1 MKRFIAAMRNWGLH
15 LKVFFLLL
23 VSLIAVAL
31 AGYVVNE
38 NSRVLKET
46 LNTLTIVDPETQMLR
61 DLLADLAGAENNFRI
76 YSITNDQSY
85 FDAYNNLISKVV
97 VNIEYLK
104 EKAVNDESKLL
115 QFDSVLVLLARRQ
128 SMVDAYIIYKLRR
141 ERFDFAEKTISQIK
155 SGPLDTIPNRLRTT
169 TRVVTVHDTISPGT
183 AEKPVKPKETQGVFR
198 KIKKALSKPQPAENE
213 NPVSTGPIVLTTTRV
228 ITDTSLL
235 RPSDSVILR
244 NVRNVLSNVRRQ
256 DVASYEGLK
265 RQELNMLQNSSEIIS
280 QIMSI
285 FRQLELTQTL
295 LSNRRSKEA
304 FYKADR
310 SILSIVIIGSVS
322 LLAILVLIGL
332 ILGSIRRSNRLKRN
346 LIEANLRTAELAR
359 VKEEFLANMSHEI
372 RTPLNAIIGFSDQL
386 IHTPLN
392 TVQTEY
398 LGAVR
403 RSSKHLLETVNDI
416 LDLSRIGSGKLQ
428 LEKIPFRLH
437 DVIDDV
443 IVPFRLSATEKG
455 IQFVFGCSVPPGKV
469 IEGDP
474 LRLKQILYNLLS
486 NALKFT
492 EKGTV
497 GFECQLECNEGIC
510 EAIIRVTDTGIGIP
524 VEKLGEIFED
534 FRQAESSQARRF
546 GGSGLGLAISRRLAR
561 LQQGDITVKSTPGSG
576 SEFTLKIPFPESD
589 QTPAAEEKLAEVSSF
604 TLAGR
609 RLLLVD
615 DDVFNILLARIIA
628 ENAGMQVD
636 VASNGRQAI
645 EILNQNTY
653 DIIMTDVQMPE
664 ISGFELVHFI
674 RNSAIPELSKIP
686 VIAFTAAKVGRFDP
700 EYTSAG
706 FNEVLQKPF
715 SEADFITH
723 ASAYL
728 SAPETFNQGIYKS
741 AFAEKLYDLRET
753 EKFTSGNN
761 LQLASIIRS
770 FIHTS
775 QASLHELWNFCDD
788 DNYQAIRMLAHKLLT
803 AYGHMGVSEAI
814 PVLENLETLDE
825 NTCSK
830 EEMKNLLVKITS
842 VNNRLHPLLEAEL
855 LRLSGPDGKE
865 QE

>member
-1 MKRFIAAMRNWGLH
+1 MKRFIAGIRNWGLH

-31 AGYVVNE
+31 AGYVVSE
-38 NSRVLKET
+38 NSKVLKET
-46 LNTLTIVDPETQMLR
+46 LNTLTAVDPETQMLR

-76 YSITNDQSY
+76 YSITSDQAY
-85 FDAYNNLISKVV
+85 FDVYNNLISKVV
-97 VNIEYLK
+97 VNIELLK
-104 EKAVNDESKLL
+104 KNATNDKDKLM

-128 SMVDAYIIYKLRR
+128 SMVDAYILYKLRR

-169 TRVVTVHDTISPGT
+169 TRVITVHDTIQPGT
-183 AEKPVKPKETQGVFR
+183 IENPVKQRETQGMFR
-198 KIKKALSKPQPAENE
+198 KIRKALSKPQQPETSMPPANG
-213 NPVSTGPIVLTTTRV
+213 PVVLTTTRV

-244 NVRNVLSNVRRQ
+244 NVTSVLSNVRKQ
-256 DVASYEGLK
+256 DLASYEVLK

-295 LSNRRSKEA
+295 LSTRRSKEA

-310 SILSIVIIGSVS
+310 SILSIVVIGTFS

-346 LIEANLRTAELAR
+346 LIEANLQTAELAR

-392 TVQTEY
+392 NVQTEY

-403 RSSKHLLETVNDI
+403 RSSRHLLETVNDI

-437 DVIDDV
+437 EVIDDV
-443 IVPFRLSATEKG
+443 IVPFRLSASEKG
-455 IQFVFGCSVPPGKV
+455 IQFVSGCEVPQNKV

-497 GFECQLECNEGIC
+497 RIDCRLECTQGVC
-510 EAIIRVTDTGIGIP
+510 DAIITVADTGIGIP
-524 VEKLGEIFED
+524 EDKLGDIFED

-561 LQQGDITVKSTPGSG
+561 LQQGDITVNSSPGNG
-576 SEFTLKIPFPESD
+576 SSFTLRIPFPESD
-589 QTPAAEEKLAEVSSF
+589 KIPEPEENLAEISLVP
-604 TLAGR
+604 LNGR
-609 RLLLVD
+609 KLLLVD
-615 DDVFNILLARIIA
+615 DDIFNILLARIIA
-628 ENAGMQVD
+628 ENAGMMVD
-636 VASNGRQAI
+636 IASNGRQAI

-664 ISGFELVHFI
+664 ISGFELVKYI
-674 RNSAIPELSKIP
+674 RSSEVPGLSTIP
-686 VIAFTAAKVGRFDP
+686 VIAFTAAKVGRYNP
-700 EYTSAG
+700 EYTGAG

-715 SEADFITH
+715 TEVDFITH
-723 ASAYL
+723 VSAYL
-728 SAPETFNQGIYKS
+728 AGTDALRQVSGQPS
-741 AFAEKLYDLRET
+741 LVDKLYDLRET

-775 QASLHELWNFCDD
+775 QASLHELWNFCDE

-803 AYGHMGVSEAI
+803 AYGHMGVREAL
-814 PVLENLETLDE
+814 PVLANLEALDE
-825 NTCSK
+825 KKCTK
-830 EEMKNLLVKITS
+830 EEVKNLLVKITG

-855 LRLSGPDGKE
+855 LRLGGPDEKE
-865 QE
+865 TG